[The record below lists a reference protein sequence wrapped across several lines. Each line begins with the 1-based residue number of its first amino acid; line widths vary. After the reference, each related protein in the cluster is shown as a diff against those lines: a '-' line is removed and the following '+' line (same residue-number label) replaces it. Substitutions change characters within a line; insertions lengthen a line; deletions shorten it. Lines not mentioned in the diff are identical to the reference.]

1 MHVDGAPPAKRA
13 PRLPPAAPAP
23 ATTMSTSNSQLRR
36 PTSRLPVPQNYL
48 NFPNEPIDY
57 DNKTLS
63 TLICSRSPSSTL
75 ARTHSRSTEALLSN
89 TAMTLKQQKINTE
102 DDNPSNHRKNFEES
116 IHGMTR
122 SVRELWGGRYNET
135 RRGRRGEGDRTKPDG
150 EDEGKKTNSNGG
162 AAITPPTPSGGNST

>member
-1 MHVDGAPPAKRA
+1 
-13 PRLPPAAPAP
+13 
-23 ATTMSTSNSQLRR
+23 
-36 PTSRLPVPQNYL
+36 
-48 NFPNEPIDY
+48 
-57 DNKTLS
+57 
-63 TLICSRSPSSTL
+63 
-75 ARTHSRSTEALLSN
+75 
-89 TAMTLKQQKINTE
+89 MTLKQQKINTE